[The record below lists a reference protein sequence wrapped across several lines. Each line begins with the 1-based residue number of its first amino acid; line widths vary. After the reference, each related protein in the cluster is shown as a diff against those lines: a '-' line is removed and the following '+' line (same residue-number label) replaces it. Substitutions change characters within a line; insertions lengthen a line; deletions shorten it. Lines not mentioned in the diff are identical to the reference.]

1 MALPLTDSLLGVDA
15 LARHLDSCG
24 WKVQPAAG
32 RPERSLVDLF
42 DEPPRYLKVT
52 GRAIGEVRLRL
63 GGSPFLG
70 EGRSTLKLGPI
81 PVHHT
86 RTVPMQLHFLV
97 FADPAGRLDDFEAK
111 LSTRRGGFFWLG
123 DVEHAAWTG
132 GALAPVF
139 NEEPER
145 TLSGAR
151 CLKLGESL
159 LVRPDADR
167 RCVRIIHQTQ
177 LTARFSLLSSEV
189 LSAERHLPEPP
200 LLETLEWLAQATRRF
215 AQPPRATGKKATQ
228 RRGASKTKARR

>member
-15 LARHLDSCG
+15 LARHLGSCG
-24 WKVQPAAG
+24 WKVQTAAG
-32 RPERSLVDLF
+32 RAERSLVDLF
-42 DEPPRYLKVT
+42 DEPPRYLKVS
-52 GRAIGEVRLRL
+52 GRTIGEVRLRL

-97 FADPAGRLDDFEAK
+97 FADPAGRLDEFEAK
-111 LSTRRGGFFWLG
+111 LSTRRGGFLWLG
-123 DVEHAAWTG
+123 EVEHAAWTG
-132 GALAPVF
+132 GALAQVF

-145 TLSGAR
+145 TLAGAR
-151 CLKLGESL
+151 FLKLGESL

-189 LSAERHLPEPP
+189 LSAERHLPEPS
-200 LLETLEWLAQATRRF
+200 LLETLEWLADATRQF
-215 AQPPRATGKKATQ
+215 SLPPRKG
-228 RRGASKTKARR
+228 GKARRRPAGRRR